1 MNPLPNPHLQSVNGM
16 AHPRIFFSEQL
27 FVFFVLVVVVVV
39 VLVLVLVVVV
49 VVVVVVVASGG
60 DDYPRYAIGA
70 AQAGA
75 LAAQSMIIDG
85 KSTPCRKGSLGA
97 PPPPLPGCQ

>member
-1 MNPLPNPHLQSVNGM
+1 M

-27 FVFFVLVVVVVV
+27 FVVFVVVLVVV
-39 VLVLVLVVVV
+39 LVVV

-70 AQAGA
+70 VQAGE
-75 LAAQSMIIDG
+75 LAAQSMVIDG
-85 KSTPCRKGSLGA
+85 KTTPCRNGSSGA
-97 PPPPLPGCQ
+97 PHPSQDARIDISTIEQLRSKL